1 MGPPAS
7 LDLARVLL
15 QVVVILAVSRA
26 LAPIARRLGQPAVVA
41 EMVAGI
47 VLGPSLLGWIAPPV
61 SAWLFPPAS
70 LYGVRLLSQ
79 LGLVLFMFLVGLELD
94 PKLLHGRGRTSIAV
108 GIASLVVPLVLG
120 IACAPWLHARYGAG
134 SAFAPFALFLSAA
147 ASVTAFPVLARIL
160 SERHLLTTR
169 VGAIAIACAAV
180 DDVGAW
186 CLVTLLL
193 AAGRAPAWIDALRVA
208 AVAIAL
214 VALMLFVLRPVL
226 VRVVRRVERK
236 GAIGAGAVT
245 AVLFPLLLVAA
256 TSELLGVHAL
266 FGAFLV
272 GAVLP
277 KDGPLAEV
285 LAEKLETI
293 TVGLLLPL
301 FFAHSGLRTELAL
314 LDSRTDWLVTAAIV
328 VLATGAKL
336 GGSALVARASGWSW
350 RDAGA
355 VGILLNTRGLMGLIV
370 LNVGLDLGV
379 VSTTVFTMLVIM
391 ALVTTL
397 ATSPLLRWVFPDR
410 AAIEERFVDAPPR
423 ATPPSA
429 KALEIVLACVSDPR
443 SGPALAAAAHALVG
457 ERAEGARVFGLH
469 LAEPSD
475 RASAELRRE
484 TRGAP
489 PALTDFLATARGL
502 ALDARALAF
511 VSSAPAD
518 DIVRIAEAKRA
529 GAILLGGHEPWFF
542 EGSFDGVVAQV
553 VRRARTT
560 VAVLVGAERAVPEGG
575 FARILV
581 ADAGA
586 VEDGVA
592 VEIARRLGARAGTH
606 VTCLA
611 VGAGASARALPEAW
625 SRERASQASPRDA
638 LLAMTA
644 SRSFDL
650 VVLGLAAHWR
660 LRSERAPFFARI
672 GAPVLVVHDARALA
686 ASAEDEHA
694 VRERPAEVSA

>member
-1 MGPPAS
+1 MGAPTS
-7 LDLARVLL
+7 LELARVLF
-15 QVVVILAVSRA
+15 QVVVILAASRA
-26 LAPIARRLGQPAVVA
+26 LAPIARRLGQPVVVA
-41 EMVAGI
+41 EIVAGI
-47 VLGPSLLGWIAPPV
+47 LLGPSLLGWIAPPV

-70 LYGVRLLSQ
+70 LSGLRLLSQ

-108 GIASLVVPLVLG
+108 GTASLVVPLVLG

-134 SAFAPFALFLSAA
+134 SPFAPFALFLSAA
-147 ASVTAFPVLARIL
+147 ASVSAFPVLARIL

-180 DDVGAW
+180 DDIGAW

-193 AAGRAPAWIDALRVA
+193 AAGRAPAWLDGLRVA
-208 AVAIAL
+208 GVAIVL
-214 VALMLFVLRPVL
+214 VAVMLFVLRPVL
-226 VRVVRRVERK
+226 VRVVRRVERT
-236 GAIGAGAVT
+236 GAIGAGSVT

-256 TSELLGVHAL
+256 VSELLGVHAL
-266 FGAFLV
+266 FGAFLF

-314 LDSRTDWLVTAAIV
+314 LDSRADWLVTAGIV
-328 VLATGAKL
+328 VLATVSKL

-379 VSTTVFTMLVIM
+379 ISTTVFTMLVIT

-397 ATSPLLRWVFPDR
+397 ATTPLLRRVFPDR
-410 AAIEERFVDAPPR
+410 AAIEERFVDAPAR
-423 ATPPSA
+423 TAAPSA
-429 KALEIVLACVSDPR
+429 RAPEVVLACVSDPR

-457 ERAEGARVFGLH
+457 ERADGARVFGLH

-475 RASAELRRE
+475 RASSELRRE
-484 TRGAP
+484 TRDEP
-489 PALTDFLATARGL
+489 PVLSAFLATARAL
-502 ALDARALAF
+502 AVDARPLAF

-518 DIVRIAEAKRA
+518 DIVRIADAKRA
-529 GAILLGGHEPWFF
+529 STIVLGGHEPWLF
-542 EGSFDGVVAQV
+542 EGRLDGVVAQV
-553 VRRARTT
+553 VRRARAT
-560 VAVLVGAERAVPEGG
+560 VAVLVGTERGVPDGG
-575 FARILV
+575 FGRILV

-586 VEDGVA
+586 KEDRVA
-592 VEIARRLGARAGTH
+592 VEVARRLGARAGTR

-611 VGAGASARALPEAW
+611 VGADAAARALPDGW
-625 SRERASQASPRDA
+625 SRERASQSSPRDA
-638 LLAMTA
+638 LLAITA
-644 SRSFDL
+644 SRAFDL
-650 VVLGLAAHWR
+650 VVLGLAPHWR
-660 LRSERAPFFARI
+660 LRAERELSARV

-686 ASAEDEHA
+686 
-694 VRERPAEVSA
+694 VSARTKAPCAKGRRR